1 MTLSVFS
8 GVPNPQWF
16 VEPTQDLLRLYKE
29 AAAKNLL
36 FKVDAMP
43 SRLGFRGFIIQEG
56 KTEVLVLGPNTK
68 NLQHKLLLTMP
79 ACSIPVKV
87 RKRVFGEIESGSILP
102 VGKKTRRKRYA
113 PPFNEVEQLFA
124 DARTREKNNCYNYA
138 NIKVTNT
145 FAQPGKKAGEQYTAI
160 TKRRIL
166 VAARKDGLASVEKE
180 YVIGPNNPRHMVAL
194 VVEDCK
200 YQTNSPVGSIFQILT
215 ILLIDPI

>member
-1 MTLSVFS
+1 
-8 GVPNPQWF
+8 
-16 VEPTQDLLRLYKE
+16 
-29 AAAKNLL
+29 
-36 FKVDAMP
+36 MP
-43 SRLGFRGFIIQEG
+43 
-56 KTEVLVLGPNTK
+56 K
-68 NLQHKLLLTMP
+68 
-79 ACSIPVKV
+79 CSIPVKV

-102 VGKKTRRKRYA
+102 VGKKTRRKRVA
-113 PPFNEVEQLFA
+113 PKFDDVEPLFR

-145 FAQPGKKAGEQYTAI
+145 FAQPGKKAGEQYKAI

-215 ILLIDPI
+215 ILLIDPV